1 MLCGVKCSMS
11 TLLNCNSSVYN
22 ADGIEEEN
30 LQISHLTGW
39 NSSGAAAKAA
49 LCMYSGSESFLF
61 FSLYRCCCIKSS
73 WFFVSCVGLLSWKAW
88 KGKSIARKAECQ
100 ENNILLQS
108 LRNAG
113 IVMKWLNS
121 LTI

>member
-11 TLLNCNSSVYN
+11 TLLNCNSSEYN

-49 LCMYSGSESFLF
+49 LCMYSGSESFF
-61 FSLYRCCCIKSS
+61 FFLCIVVVVSSLHDFLCPVLDC
-73 WFFVSCVGLLSWKAW
+73 
-88 KGKSIARKAECQ
+88 
-100 ENNILLQS
+100 
-108 LRNAG
+108 
-113 IVMKWLNS
+113 
-121 LTI
+121 

>member
-49 LCMYSGSESFLF
+49 LCMYSGSESFF
-61 FSLYRCCCIKSS
+61 FFFLCIVVVVSSLHDFLCP
-73 WFFVSCVGLLSWKAW
+73 VSDC
-88 KGKSIARKAECQ
+88 
-100 ENNILLQS
+100 
-108 LRNAG
+108 
-113 IVMKWLNS
+113 
-121 LTI
+121 

>member
-49 LCMYSGSESFLF
+49 LCMCSGSESFFFF
-61 FSLYRCCCIKSS
+61 FSVLLLLYQVFMI
-73 WFFVSCVGLLSWKAW
+73 FCVLCRTVKL
-88 KGKSIARKAECQ
+88 KGMERHVHS
-100 ENNILLQS
+100 
-108 LRNAG
+108 
-113 IVMKWLNS
+113 
-121 LTI
+121 

>member
-49 LCMYSGSESFLF
+49 LCMYSGSESFF
-61 FSLYRCCCIKSS
+61 FFLCIVVVVSSLHDFLCPVLDC
-73 WFFVSCVGLLSWKAW
+73 
-88 KGKSIARKAECQ
+88 
-100 ENNILLQS
+100 
-108 LRNAG
+108 
-113 IVMKWLNS
+113 
-121 LTI
+121 